1 MHEKIAVIGLG
12 YVGLPIAV
20 AFARHGDNVIG
31 IDTGTDRLN
40 ELEISAQ
47 EREEIGEKLHLS
59 DNIKAAVGCDIF
71 IITVPTPVYADT
83 RPNLSLLEAATR
95 DVGSVIKP
103 GSLIIFESTVYPG
116 VTEEICAPILEKESA
131 LCFNRDFFCGYS
143 PERICTGLRGLNDI
157 IKITSGST
165 AAAAKKVDD
174 LYKKIITAG
183 TCPVASIKIAEAAK
197 LAENIQR
204 DADISITNQLAMI
217 FGRMGINSAAVF
229 SAAATKWNYRQFQP
243 GLVGGHCIG
252 TDSYYL
258 LHKAQEEGINVAL
271 IAAVRQNNNAV
282 PRFVADEALCLLKE
296 CGRPPQDAKVLM
308 LGFSFKENS
317 ADVRHTLADKL
328 RCHLEEAGCQ
338 LSVCDPVADASAA
351 LAEYAL
357 VLKTDIEA
365 ELAKKPHVIIFAVA
379 HRQFAEI
386 PSPLLGDALV
396 MDINGIAPRADW
408 RL

>member
-1 MHEKIAVIGLG
+1 MKDNQTSPHTKIAVIGLG
-12 YVGLPIAV
+12 YVGLPLAV
-20 AFARHGDNVIG
+20 AFARHGNNVIG
-31 IDTGTDRLN
+31 IDTGKNRLN
-40 ELEISAQ
+40 ELEISTQ
-47 EREEIGEKLHLS
+47 ERERIDEKLHLS

-95 DVGSVIKP
+95 DVGGVIKP
-103 GSLIIFESTVYPG
+103 GSLVIFESTVYPG

-131 LCFNRDFFCGYS
+131 LCFNHDFFCGYS

-174 LYKKIITAG
+174 LYKKNHHRRHLSGGVHQNRRSGKTG
-183 TCPVASIKIAEAAK
+183 GKHPTRRRHLCY
-197 LAENIQR
+197 
-204 DADISITNQLAMI
+204 NQLAMI

-258 LHKAQEEGINVAL
+258 LHKAQEEGINAAL

-282 PRFVADEALCLLKE
+282 PRFVADEALRLLKTR
-296 CGRPPQDAKVLM
+296 GRSPQDTKV
-308 LGFSFKENS
+308 
-317 ADVRHTLADKL
+317 
-328 RCHLEEAGCQ
+328 
-338 LSVCDPVADASAA
+338 
-351 LAEYAL
+351 
-357 VLKTDIEA
+357 
-365 ELAKKPHVIIFAVA
+365 
-379 HRQFAEI
+379 
-386 PSPLLGDALV
+386 
-396 MDINGIAPRADW
+396 
-408 RL
+408 